1 MLSNIAVFCPA
12 MTEPIRMTSI
22 SAVARLDLRALQEKG
37 AFPLLQEKAAGGED
51 PPLSALGAGPHVADP
66 DRIFLPCFQC
76 GLFHS
81 VAVEGVGGPAYWCI
95 YSFIYS
101 FF

>member
-37 AFPLLQEKAAGGED
+37 AFPLLQEKAAGGEH
-51 PPLSALGAGPHVADP
+51 PPL
-66 DRIFLPCFQC
+66 
-76 GLFHS
+76 
-81 VAVEGVGGPAYWCI
+81 
-95 YSFIYS
+95 
-101 FF
+101 

>member
-1 MLSNIAVFCPA
+1 M
-12 MTEPIRMTSI
+12 
-22 SAVARLDLRALQEKG
+22 
-37 AFPLLQEKAAGGED
+37 
-51 PPLSALGAGPHVADP
+51 ADP

-81 VAVEGVGGPAYWCI
+81 VAVEGVGGPAVWCI

-101 FF
+101 FLNLAQQGSALGFEMGVLLDINNNQIGV